1 MDKEWVVICSAGG
14 EIEVDIIKGR
24 LESEGIP
31 VMLRQEAIGGFYA
44 FDVVG
49 EVKILV
55 PPLFKEQALKIIS
68 LSEKSLPKEE
78 NIDGPGGINE

>member
-1 MDKEWVVICSAGG
+1 MVICSANG
-14 EIEVDIIKGR
+14 EVEGNIIKGK

-31 VMLRQEAIGGFYA
+31 VILRQEAIGKFYA
-44 FDVVG
+44 FTVDGLG

-55 PPLFKEQALKIIS
+55 PPLFKEKALKIIS
-68 LSEKSLPKEE
+68 LSEKSPPKEE